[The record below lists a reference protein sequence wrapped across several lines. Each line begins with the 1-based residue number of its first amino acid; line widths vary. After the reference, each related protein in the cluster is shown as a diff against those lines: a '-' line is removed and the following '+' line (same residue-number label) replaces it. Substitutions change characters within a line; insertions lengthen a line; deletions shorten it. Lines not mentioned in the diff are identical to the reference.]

1 MWEVII
7 GSIGLAL
14 AICIAPLAFYQFRQ
28 MLRDLK
34 KYYD

>member
-7 GSIGLAL
+7 GAIGLAL
-14 AICIAPLAFYQFRQ
+14 TICIMPLAFYQFRA

-34 KYYD
+34 DYYG